1 MTAEAGGPSFLEALH
16 GRVEANLDA
25 CTRCGKCVTACPMIE
40 PAGIDTGSNGANAP
54 AIVTG
59 LIDLIGGGAGTPEA
73 ERWAQV
79 CTNSGK
85 CIPAC
90 EYGVNPRFLVNMAR
104 IAAKARA
111 GEASVRRGAQQ
122 YFTSMARSTRVI
134 SRLQLAPEVLER
146 VAPPLRAAAEYE
158 RTPDVVFYTGCNV
171 IKTPHIALLVLEVL
185 DRLEVSYEVMGG
197 TAACCGI
204 QQFKR
209 GDAKTAGRVS
219 YNTIERLG
227 RPGATRVVTW
237 CPSCQI
243 QLGEVAL
250 PAYQESFGTMPFEL
264 APIAEFFAER
274 LDNLRQLFVHPVPKR
289 VALQER
295 SAVPGI
301 MIAIKKILRAIPGLE
316 VVELDVPVL
325 STQASHLSV
334 LPEFKA
340 ELREHEFRAA
350 AEAGVTTFASI
361 FHACHRELI
370 RYQPEVSFELV
381 NFMELIGESIGID
394 IPDLYKRLALIGDID
409 TIVADNAELIAAHR
423 LDLETVRDVLAQEL
437 FGSAG

>member
-1 MTAEAGGPSFLEALH
+1 MTEAAGTSFIDALH
-16 GRVEANLDA
+16 HRIEDSLDA
-25 CTRCGKCVTACPMIE
+25 CTRCGKCVTACPMVE
-40 PAGIDTGSNGANAP
+40 PAGIDTGNDGERAP
-54 AIVTG
+54 AIAAG
-59 LIDLIGGGAGTPEA
+59 LMDLVAGGPGTPEA

-90 EYGVNPRFLVNMAR
+90 EYRVNPRFLVNMAR
-104 IAAKARA
+104 IAVKARA
-111 GEASVRRGAQQ
+111 GEATVRKAAQQ
-122 YFTSMARSTRVI
+122 YFTGMARSTRII
-134 SRLQLAPEVLER
+134 SRLQLPPEVLER
-146 VAPPLRAAAEYE
+146 VAPPLRAAEEYE
-158 RTPDVVFYTGCNV
+158 GTPDIVFYTGCNV

-185 DRLEVSYEVMGG
+185 DRLGVSYEVMGG

-219 YNTIERLG
+219 YNAIERLG
-227 RPGATRVVTW
+227 RPGASRVVTW

-250 PAYQESFGTMPFEL
+250 PAYRESFGTMPFEL

-274 LDNLRQLFVHPVPKR
+274 LDELRRHFVHPVPKR

-301 MIAIKKILRAIPGLE
+301 MVAIKKILRAIPELE
-316 VVELDVPVL
+316 FVELDVPVL

-340 ELREHEFRAA
+340 KLREREFRAA
-350 AEAGVTTFASI
+350 AEAGVTTFASV

-370 RYQPEVSFELV
+370 RYQPQVSFELV
-381 NFMELIGESIGID
+381 NFMELLGESMGID

-409 TIVADNAELIAAHR
+409 TIVADTSKLIAAHR

-437 FGSAG
+437 LGAGG